1 MAPNVLTPI
10 RNEKARWLMGETDA
24 VDRVRSVLEEC
35 GTACSLDDVTQLCSD
50 LTWNQVFLAIDFLS
64 RTGQA
69 DVTLDSRRVYW
80 VQTRR
85 SAA

>member
-1 MAPNVLTPI
+1 MS
-10 RNEKARWLMGETDA
+10 ETGI
-24 VDRVRSVLEEC
+24 VDRVRSVLEKQV
-35 GTACSLDDVTQLCSD
+35 TACSLDDVTQLCPD

-69 DVTLDSRRVYW
+69 DVTLDPRRVYW

-85 SAA
+85 TAA

>member
-1 MAPNVLTPI
+1 
-10 RNEKARWLMGETDA
+10 MGETGI

-35 GTACSLDDVTQLCSD
+35 GTACSLDDVTQLCPD

-64 RTGQA
+64 RTGQV
-69 DVTLDSRRVYW
+69 DVTLGPRRVYW

>member
-1 MAPNVLTPI
+1 MSEAGIV
-10 RNEKARWLMGETDA
+10 G
-24 VDRVRSVLEEC
+24 RVRSVLDER
-35 GTACSLDDVTQLCSD
+35 GTACSLDDVTQLCPD

-69 DVTLDSRRVYW
+69 DVTLDLRRVYW

-85 SAA
+85 TAA

>member
-1 MAPNVLTPI
+1 
-10 RNEKARWLMGETDA
+10 MGEA
-24 VDRVRSVLEEC
+24 GIVNRVRSVLEDR
-35 GTACSLDDVTQLCSD
+35 GTACSSDDVTQLCPD

-69 DVTLDSRRVYW
+69 DIILDPKRVYW

>member
-1 MAPNVLTPI
+1 MSEAGI
-10 RNEKARWLMGETDA
+10 
-24 VDRVRSVLEEC
+24 VDRVRSLLEEL
-35 GTACSLDDVTQLCSD
+35 GTACSMDDVTQLCLD

-69 DVTLDSRRVYW
+69 DVTSDPRRVYW
-80 VQTRR
+80 VRSRR

>member
-1 MAPNVLTPI
+1 
-10 RNEKARWLMGETDA
+10 MGEA
-24 VDRVRSVLEEC
+24 GIVDRVRSVLEDR
-35 GTACSLDDVTQLCSD
+35 GTACSLDDVAQLCPD

-69 DVTLDSRRVYW
+69 DVILDPRRVYW

>member
-1 MAPNVLTPI
+1 MSEAGIVN
-10 RNEKARWLMGETDA
+10 
-24 VDRVRSVLEEC
+24 RVRSVLEDR
-35 GTACSLDDVTQLCSD
+35 GTACSLDDVTQLCPD

-69 DVTLDSRRVYW
+69 DVILDPKRVYW

>member
-1 MAPNVLTPI
+1 
-10 RNEKARWLMGETDA
+10 MGEA
-24 VDRVRSVLEEC
+24 AIVDRVRSVLEEC
-35 GTACSLDDVTQLCSD
+35 GTACSLDEVTQLCPD

-69 DVTLDSRRVYW
+69 DVILDPRRVYW
-80 VQTRR
+80 VQTRH

>member
-1 MAPNVLTPI
+1 
-10 RNEKARWLMGETDA
+10 MGEA
-24 VDRVRSVLEEC
+24 GIVDRVRSVLEDR
-35 GTACSLDDVTQLCSD
+35 GTACSLDDVTQLCPD

-69 DVTLDSRRVYW
+69 DVILDPKRVYW